1 MPSVD
6 PAAAERL
13 SRLGW
18 NESVAT
24 SWDESRLDGLE
35 PARVVRTDR
44 GAVTVWRTVGVDERA
59 TTTTAARDTV
69 AGDWVGLAVEE
80 QRVESILP
88 RHSAF
93 VRRAARGARRPQTLA
108 ANMDVIVVVQALEPG
123 VNERRLERELVL
135 AHQSG
140 ARPLVVITKS
150 DLVDD
155 PSDQMAVV
163 AAAAPRTDVS
173 LVSNRN
179 GDGIDRLREQL
190 PPGTTVAF
198 LGASGVGK
206 SSLVNSLAGERI
218 QLEGDVRPGDAKG
231 RHTTTAAQLLAVGDL
246 LIIDTPGVRALA
258 VWDIEEGLDLAFPEI
273 AAAALNCRFDDCT
286 HRDVPGCAV
295 VVEVEAGRIDPARL
309 AHWHQL
315 IDEAI
320 DVIDEVEAE
329 AESDGR

>member
-1 MPSVD
+1 
-6 PAAAERL
+6 
-13 SRLGW
+13 
-18 NESVAT
+18 
-24 SWDESRLDGLE
+24 
-35 PARVVRTDR
+35 
-44 GAVTVWRTVGVDERA
+44 
-59 TTTTAARDTV
+59 
-69 AGDWVGLAVEE
+69 
-80 QRVESILP
+80 
-88 RHSAF
+88 
-93 VRRAARGARRPQTLA
+93 
-108 ANMDVIVVVQALEPG
+108 VVQALEPG
-123 VNERRLERELVL
+123 INARRLERELVL

-155 PSDQMAVV
+155 PSDAMAAVV
-163 AAAAPRTDVS
+163 AAAPGTDVA

-179 GDGIDRLREQL
+179 GDGIDGLRDQL
-190 PPGTTVAF
+190 TPGTTVAF

-206 SSLVNSLAGERI
+206 STLVNSLAGERV
-218 QLEGDVRPGDAKG
+218 QLEGEVRPGDAKG

-273 AAAALNCRFDDCT
+273 AAAAVSCRFDDCT

-295 VVEVEAGRIDPARL
+295 MAEVEAGRIDPERL

-329 AESDGR
+329 ADADSGG